1 MRTMREAGEV
11 IMVAMLLLMMLMLLL
26 LVMMMIMAM
35 TVLAMM
41 AMLRSRSFFLVSMQA
56 SSVELAGVV
65 VCPFTL
71 LGDEACLIEHLQSV
85 SCGAV
90 SMQVLSACA
99 CSTRQDPYKQRHES

>member
-26 LVMMMIMAM
+26 L
-35 TVLAMM
+35 

-71 LGDEACLIEHLQSV
+71 LGDEALP
-85 SCGAV
+85 
-90 SMQVLSACA
+90 
-99 CSTRQDPYKQRHES
+99 D

>member
-26 LVMMMIMAM
+26 LVVMMMIMAM

-71 LGDEACLIEHLQSV
+71 LGDEALP
-85 SCGAV
+85 
-90 SMQVLSACA
+90 
-99 CSTRQDPYKQRHES
+99 D